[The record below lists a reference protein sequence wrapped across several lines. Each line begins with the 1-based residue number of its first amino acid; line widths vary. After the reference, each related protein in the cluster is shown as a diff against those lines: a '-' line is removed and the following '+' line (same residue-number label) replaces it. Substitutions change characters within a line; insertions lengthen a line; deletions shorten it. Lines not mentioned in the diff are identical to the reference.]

1 MLMSLVFGFVITVA
15 DTQMA
20 GILIGYAGDFAIFFF
35 LPAVTVLL
43 SLAERT
49 RESEYRGQ
57 LVQDS
62 LWYYAAL
69 SLLYNFLMIFVNSNI
84 GINHN
89 WYYKVANAIQFWR

>member
-49 RESEYRGQ
+49 RESEYR
-57 LVQDS
+57 DS
-62 LWYYAAL
+62 WYRIIVVLCAL